1 MRVCNALYTLFTVEK
16 HTRAVGVGVH
26 MLVGQEGGIQC
37 LCKYYIIV
45 GILQLDHDHT
55 LHLVSMVLY
64 RQCACTFGCNC
75 LDRYLLIDAKA
86 T

>member
-1 MRVCNALYTLFTVEK
+1 MFAMPCIHCLLWKSIY
-16 HTRAVGVGVH
+16 TRAVGVGVH

-45 GILQLDHDHT
+45 GILQLDHDHA

-75 LDRYLLIDAKA
+75 LDRYLLIDTKA

>member
-26 MLVGQEGGIQC
+26 MLVCMQEGGIQC

-45 GILQLDHDHT
+45 GILQLDHDHA
-55 LHLVSMVLY
+55 LHLVSIYGFVQTVCM
-64 RQCACTFGCNC
+64 
-75 LDRYLLIDAKA
+75 YLWM
-86 T
+86 